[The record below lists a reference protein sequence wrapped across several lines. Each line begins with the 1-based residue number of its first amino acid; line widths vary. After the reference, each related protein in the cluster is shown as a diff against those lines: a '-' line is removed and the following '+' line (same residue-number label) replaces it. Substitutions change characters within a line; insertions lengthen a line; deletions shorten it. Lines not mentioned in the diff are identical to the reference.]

1 MHIRYTVIVH
11 NGDAYVS
18 NVIVPMEMRM
28 SVMLLF
34 TLEMRM
40 SVMLLFQWIHI
51 WSVYKHGYRSCTIH
65 LSRSA
70 SLIDFVSQ
78 GLVTSL
84 KDGVDD
90 TSQEEEK

>member
-34 TLEMRM
+34 
-40 SVMLLFQWIHI
+40 QWIHI
-51 WSVYKHGYRSCTIH
+51 WSVYKHGYRSCTLH

>member
-28 SVMLLF
+28 SVL
-34 TLEMRM
+34 
-40 SVMLLFQWIHI
+40 LLFQWIYI
-51 WSVYKHGYRSCTIH
+51 WSVYKHGYRSCTLH